1 MAIVQKKYDYAL
13 MHILRDTRTLG
24 VRAHDFFKDS
34 YHAGVIFFTMAAM
47 VLFSNAGHFFGDII
61 LIVALLY
68 FWWLKGRD
76 RTLSYKLPAWSPY
89 KDKNERDGKA
99 KGIMFLGNSVQYENE
114 ECWFTNSDAR
124 THILYLGTTGAGKTE
139 GLKSIVSNALMWG
152 SGFIYVDGKA
162 DTDLWSSLSALTRRF
177 GRDDDLLV
185 LNYMTGNS
193 DDPAPSNSLNP
204 FSSGSASY
212 LTQLLVSLMPEAGGD
227 NAMWKERAIS
237 LLSSLMPALTWKR
250 DHQEMPLSINTIR
263 TVMNFPEVIKL
274 SRDAALPERIREGL
288 KGYLDTLPGYVDAA
302 FDDNGME
309 KPLGPDQPMVDTN
322 VVKQQHGYL
331 TMQFTRALQS
341 LGNDYGY
348 IFEAKNADIDMV
360 DVVLNRRILI
370 VLIPSLEKSPDEA
383 ANLGKIVVATLKGMM
398 GSTLGSTVEGDAGT
412 VIDNKPTR
420 SATPFVTVF
429 DEVGYYTTAGMGVMA
444 AQARSLGFCLVY
456 AAQDIAALEKRV
468 KEEARS
474 ITGNCNIK
482 IFGKLEDPMGTQDF
496 FDRTVGKAL
505 VSVVSGFGLGGGT
518 GQSSWNSYLGNT
530 TASNDFRSRS
540 TYDELKTFKEGDA
553 ILVFGLT
560 INRIKVYYC
569 NPGNAK
575 AMRVQRFIG
584 LPPTNDFVLKHIKD
598 IGALRDRMM
607 TKDWTAAKAAAPVA
621 NSPEIAALAKGA
633 KMAAGQDPMRAGGY
647 GIIGIQA
654 LSGSLDAPAQAAAP
668 AQPVQAPTNPL
679 AAFTKKDD
687 AAGAPAKPNTN
698 WADII
703 KEDNKDL
710 GIDEDTDDDTDT
722 DKDGEGKASGG
733 GSGSRGLKG
742 KDDVQIVPKERYDSA
757 EAVEQKAKTGMTMM
771 PEGLSEEVKTILKSA
786 ADTLAAG
793 LFGSP
798 QLQPGAQG
806 GGDSRTIKP
815 ANATTPFK
823 R

>member
-1 MAIVQKKYDYAL
+1 MALVQKKYDYAL
-13 MHILRDTRTLG
+13 AHILRDTRALG
-24 VRAHDFFKDS
+24 QRAHDFFKDS
-34 YHAGVIFFTMAAM
+34 DHAAVIMFVLGTGAFFSTPG
-47 VLFSNAGHFFGDII
+47 LIFSDII
-61 LIVALLY
+61 MSVALLY
-68 FWWLKGRD
+68 LWWLNKRD
-76 RTLSYKLPAWSPY
+76 RTLCYKLPGWAPY
-89 KDKNERDGKA
+89 KDGNERDGKA
-99 KGIMFLGNSVQYENE
+99 KGIMFLGNSVQYNNE
-114 ECWFTNSDAR
+114 ECWFTNNDAR

-139 GLKSIVSNALMWG
+139 GLKSIASNALMWG

-162 DTDLWSSLSALTRRF
+162 DTDLWSSLTALTRRF

-212 LTQLLVSLMPEAGGD
+212 LTQMLVSLMPEAGGD

-263 TVMNFPEVIKL
+263 QVMNFPEVIKL
-274 SRDAALPERIREGL
+274 SRDSALPDRIREGL

-348 IFEAKNADIDMV
+348 IFEAKNADIDMI

-370 VLIPSLEKSPDEA
+370 VLIPALEKSPDEA
-383 ANLGKIVVATLKGMM
+383 ANLGKIVAATLKGMM
-398 GSTLGSTVEGDAGT
+398 GSTLGATVEGESAT

-420 SATPFVTVF
+420 SSTPFVTVF

-456 AAQDIAALEKRV
+456 AAQDMAALEKRV

-505 VSVVSGFGLGGGT
+505 VSVVGGFSLGAGS
-518 GQSSWNSYLGNT
+518 GQSSFNSYYGNT
-530 TASNDFRSRS
+530 SAQTDFRSR
-540 TYDELKTFKEGDA
+540 TTFDELKTFKEGDA

-569 NPGNAK
+569 NPGSAK
-575 AMRVQRFIG
+575 AMRVQRFVG
-584 LPPTNDFVLKHIKD
+584 LPKTDDFILKHIKD
-598 IGALRDRMM
+598 IGALRDRLMSR
-607 TKDWTAAKAAAPVA
+607 DWTAKKSAPA
-621 NSPEIAALAKGA
+621 IPMAPEIASIVQGVRMAK
-633 KMAAGQDPMRAGGY
+633 GQDPLRAGGFA
-647 GIIGIQA
+647 IIGVQA
-654 LSGSLDAPAQAAAP
+654 LNGTIEAAP
-668 AQPVQAPTNPL
+668 AAAGATQQQPQTVAVPEKPANPMD
-679 AAFTKKDD
+679 FFSKKDD
-687 AAGAPAKPNTN
+687 GKK
-698 WADII
+698 WADAI
-703 KEDNKDL
+703 K
-710 GIDEDTDDDTDT
+710 DDDLEENLVEAD
-722 DKDGEGKASGG
+722 DDDDDDGEKDKEGKSSSGD
-733 GSGSRGLKG
+733 SKGLKQK
-742 KDDVQIVPKERYDSA
+742 KDDVQIVPKERYDA
-757 EAVEQKAKTGMTMM
+757 TQAVEEKAKSGMTMM
-771 PEGLSEEVKTILKSA
+771 PEGLSDEVKTILKGA

-793 LFGSP
+793 LFGTP
-798 QLQPGAQG
+798 QMGLESSGSGGGQVAKPVSQPG
-806 GGDSRTIKP
+806 S
-815 ANATTPFK
+815 PFK

>member
-13 MHILRDTRTLG
+13 MHVLRDTRALG
-24 VRAHDFFKDS
+24 VRAKDFFRDS
-34 YHAGVIFFTMAAM
+34 DHAA
-47 VLFSNAGHFFGDII
+47 VLFFLAGAATFFSPTGTI
-61 LIVALLY
+61 LSDVIAFFALLY
-68 FWWLKGRD
+68 VWWLKKND
-76 RTLSYKLPAWSPY
+76 RTLCYKMPGWAPFA
-89 KDKNERDGKA
+89 DKNERDGKP
-99 KGIMFLGNSVQYENE
+99 KGILYIGNSVQYDNE
-114 ECWFTNSDAR
+114 ECWFTNNDAR

-162 DTDLWSSLSALTRRF
+162 DTDLWSSLTALTRRF

-193 DDPAPSNSLNP
+193 DDPAPSNTLNP

-237 LLSSLMPALTWKR
+237 LLSSIMPALTWKR
-250 DHQEMPLSINTIR
+250 DHQETPLSINTIR
-263 TVMNFPEVIKL
+263 QVMNFPEVIKL
-274 SRDAALPERIREGL
+274 SRDTALPERIREGL

-348 IFEAKNADIDMV
+348 IFESKNADIDMI

-370 VLIPSLEKSPDEA
+370 VLIPALEKSADEA
-383 ANLGKIVVATLKGMM
+383 ANLGKIVASTLKGMM
-398 GSTLGSTVEGDAGT
+398 GSTLGATVEGESAT

-429 DEVGYYTTAGMGVMA
+429 DEVGYYTTSGMGVMA

-496 FDRTVGKAL
+496 FDKTMGKAL
-505 VSVVSGFGLGGGT
+505 VSEVGGWNLGGPAGT
-518 GQSSWNSYLGNT
+518 SATSSYYGNVSAT
-530 TASNDFRSRS
+530 IGLRQRS

-553 ILVFGLT
+553 ILAYALT
-560 INRIKVYYC
+560 INKVKIYYC

-575 AMRVQRFIG
+575 AMRVQRFVG
-584 LPPTNDFVLKHIKD
+584 LPKTDDFVLKHIKD
-598 IGALRDRMM
+598 IGALRDRLMS
-607 TKDWTAAKAAAPVA
+607 KDWTAKKSAPAIPVA
-621 NSPEIAALAKGA
+621 PEIAA
-633 KMAAGQDPMRAGGY
+633 MAEGVRMAQALDPVKAGGLALVNV
-647 GIIGIQA
+647 QA
-654 LSGSLDAPAQAAAP
+654 LNGNLDYASAQGAGTSSAGAQKPAAAP
-668 AQPVQAPTNPL
+668 TEEKQNPMG
-679 AAFTKKDD
+679 AFAKKDD
-687 AAGAPAKPNTN
+687 KKG
-698 WADII
+698 WADTV
-703 KEDNKDL
+703 K
-710 GIDEDTDDDTDT
+710 DDDKKDEE
-722 DKDGEGKASGG
+722 DGEDDKEGKSSGD
-733 GSGSRGLKG
+733 SKG
-742 KDDVQIVPKERYDSA
+742 MKKKRDDVEIVPKERYDA
-757 EAVEQKAKTGMTMM
+757 QQAVEEKAKTGITMM
-771 PEGLSEEVKTILKSA
+771 PEGLSDEVRGILKGA
-786 ADTLAAG
+786 ADNLAAG
-793 LFGSP
+793 LFGTP
-798 QLQPGAQG
+798 QLGLQSSGSGGGQTAKPVSQPG
-806 GGDSRTIKP
+806 S
-815 ANATTPFK
+815 PFK

>member
-13 MHILRDTRTLG
+13 MHVLRDTRALG
-24 VRAHDFFKDS
+24 ERARDFFKDS
-34 YHAGVIFFTMAAM
+34 NHAGVIIFLAGAA
-47 VLFSNAGHFFGDII
+47 VLFSDLALRLSDVIAFA
-61 LIVALLY
+61 VLLY
-68 FWWLKGRD
+68 MWWLAKND
-76 RTLSYKLPAWSPY
+76 RTLCYKMPGWSKY
-89 KDKNERDGKA
+89 KDGNERDGKP
-99 KGIMFLGNSVQYENE
+99 KGILYLGNSVQYGNE
-114 ECWFTNSDAR
+114 ECWFTNNDAR

-162 DTDLWSSLSALTRRF
+162 DTDLWSSLTALTRRF

-193 DDPAPSNSLNP
+193 DEPAPSNTLNP

-250 DHQEMPLSINTIR
+250 DHQEQPLSINTIR
-263 TVMNFPEVIKL
+263 QIMNFPEVIKL
-274 SRDAALPERIREGL
+274 SRDSALPERIREGL

-348 IFEAKNADIDMV
+348 IFEAKNADIDMI

-370 VLIPSLEKSPDEA
+370 VLIPALEKSADEA
-383 ANLGKIVVATLKGMM
+383 ANLGKIVASTLKGMM
-398 GSTLGSTVEGDAGT
+398 GSTLGATVEGESAT

-420 SATPFVTVF
+420 SSTPFITVF
-429 DEVGYYTTAGMGVMA
+429 DEVGYYTTSGMGVMA

-496 FDRTVGKAL
+496 FDKTMGKAL
-505 VSVVSGFGLGGGT
+505 VSVVGGWNLGGT
-518 GQSSWNSYLGNT
+518 GSSNTNSYYGNT
-530 TASNDFRSRS
+530 TASIDFRQRS

-553 ILVFGLT
+553 ILAFGLT
-560 INRIKVYYC
+560 INKVKFFYS

-575 AMRVQRFIG
+575 AMRVQRFVG
-584 LPPTNDFVLKHIKD
+584 LPKTDEFILKHIKD
-598 IGALRDRMM
+598 IGALRDRLMSR
-607 TKDWTAAKAAAPVA
+607 DWTAKKSAPALPV
-621 NSPEIAALAKGA
+621 SPEIAAIAEGA
-633 KMAAGQDPMRAGGY
+633 RIGASQDPMKSGGFA
-647 GIIGIQA
+647 IVSLLA
-654 LSGSLDAPAQAAAP
+654 LNGGLD
-668 AQPVQAPTNPL
+668 TS
-679 AAFTKKDD
+679 T
-687 AAGAPAKPNTN
+687 
-698 WADII
+698 
-703 KEDNKDL
+703 
-710 GIDEDTDDDTDT
+710 
-722 DKDGEGKASGG
+722 KASGAASATG
-733 GSGSRGLKG
+733 GEQQKPADQNPMGMFAKKDEKKSWADTVETEEDGDDEEEGKSSSGDSRGAKK
-742 KDDVQIVPKERYDSA
+742 KDAVEIVPKEDYDA
-757 EAVEQKAKTGMTMM
+757 MKAVEEKARSGITMM
-771 PEGLSEEVKTILKSA
+771 PEGLSDEVKSILKGA

-793 LFGSP
+793 LFGTP
-798 QLQPGAQG
+798 ELGYGAAG
-806 GGDSRTIKP
+806 GSDSRTIKP
-815 ANATTPFK
+815 ANAQPGSPFK